1 MSRGRGRR
9 TQRAPAVRVQ
19 TLAGVAEVVPD
30 RARPGGRLLLLEGMA
45 SAYVDLDDPRHLG
58 FDYVHRIAEALDV
71 LRPRGAPLDAVHLG
85 GGGFTL
91 ARYLAATRPGAR
103 SEVYEHDP
111 AVVELARAHLGLRTG
126 PGLRV
131 RVGDARERLAA
142 RPADS
147 ADVVIGDAFT
157 GTDVPAHLAT
167 AEFAGA
173 VQRVLRPRGV
183 YLLNVVDVP
192 PLAFARAEA
201 ATLRMAFAHV
211 AALGDRSVTRGRHA
225 GNLVLLASA
234 TLLPTARLARRL
246 AGGAHP
252 SELLAGD
259 RLAGF
264 TGGARPLTDPA

>member
-1 MSRGRGRR
+1 M
-9 TQRAPAVRVQ
+9 
-19 TLAGVAEVVPD
+19 
-30 RARPGGRLLLLEGMA
+30 
-45 SAYVDLDDPRHLG
+45 
-58 FDYVHRIAEALDV
+58 
-71 LRPRGAPLDAVHLG
+71 
-85 GGGFTL
+85 
-91 ARYLAATRPGAR
+91 
-103 SEVYEHDP
+103 
-111 AVVELARAHLGLRTG
+111 
-126 PGLRV
+126 

-167 AEFAGA
+167 AEFAGE
-173 VQRVLRPRGV
+173 VRRVLRPRGV